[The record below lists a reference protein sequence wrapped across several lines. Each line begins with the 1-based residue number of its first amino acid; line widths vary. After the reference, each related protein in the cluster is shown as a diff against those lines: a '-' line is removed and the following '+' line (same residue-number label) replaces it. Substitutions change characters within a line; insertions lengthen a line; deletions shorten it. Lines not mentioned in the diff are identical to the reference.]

1 MTSSRKYDDV
11 ITISHYFYKIKKLS
25 WHSKYMPIF
34 QSFWSLVQKITGV
47 GKFSYPPPELRF
59 TMAPCT
65 RVKQPKQDKTDVTI
79 HLVMRFPKFHEDYCY
94 LSILSSVLITVYTV
108 YTQTL
113 LGGSQ
118 HKIFN
123 YITINYQLSIINYQ
137 LSAINYDYYPSRGSQ
152 HKIFYYIIINE
163 VLYYY
168 Q

>member
-1 MTSSRKYDDV
+1 
-11 ITISHYFYKIKKLS
+11 
-25 WHSKYMPIF
+25 MP
-34 QSFWSLVQKITGV
+34 
-47 GKFSYPPPELRF
+47 
-59 TMAPCT
+59 PCT

-163 VLYYY
+163 VFILAPISYSKEMTLARLTSLSNVIR
-168 Q
+168 QLTHVSDIFASFSFPRT

>member
-1 MTSSRKYDDV
+1 MKNSSSSCSPAMNSGVPRCHRSYNPQHEMIFAYMTV
-11 ITISHYFYKIKKLS
+11 FPHYMVS
-25 WHSKYMPIF
+25 PT
-34 QSFWSLVQKITGV
+34 VQV
-47 GKFSYPPPELRF
+47 AML
-59 TMAPCT
+59 PCT

-79 HLVMRFPKFHEDYCY
+79 HLVIRFPKFHEDYYY

-123 YITINYQLSIINYQ
+123 YITINCQLSIINYQ